1 MEINNLI
8 ESSILKGIVFSI
20 LGKNGPQPIYMFP
33 KEISDEKAEK
43 FKKINVIKLT
53 ARDYLQIAVKNLS
66 LLSWDYG
73 SIDSKIDVI
82 KNDYFGIIPYP
93 DFELTSISFFH
104 LIKSDDL
111 KAPIFSVFSVLVEE
125 IKRNFLY
132 NNMDRLRPIIF
143 DFCSKIDKEILIQG
157 ECKPQKEVEHFFLD
171 LITKIIKVEKNPTTA
186 IASRRKMKILFTG
199 LDDTGKTSFLLS
211 IDKKY
216 SKLLSLK
223 PTLGTE
229 VISIDALGASFF
241 VWDLGGQMSS
251 RERYINKA
259 HIYLYESDLLF
270 YFIDVKNKSR
280 FEESLE
286 YLQNIFIQLNK
297 FEQYPP
303 IIFVFSKGDADILNS
318 DEIKENIKFLR
329 SQLIEFTS
337 NKNPEIYITSIFS
350 TFSILRAFSSGISKL
365 SPNRDLIKLNL
376 KKFSK
381 KIDSP
386 LSLLLNKDG
395 LALADYYSKKLYSLI
410 TIKNQTE
417 LKEKDNLRNVFEV
430 SAPQFA
436 TLYKI
441 FSQFKT
447 LKEEETVFQFNEN
460 LKVLLKK
467 IQVSNNELYI
477 LFLIDNENKK
487 KKIND
492 LLPDFIKIT
501 SDLLIRYIS

>member
-1 MEINNLI
+1 MEINNVIDSSVIKGLI
-8 ESSILKGIVFSI
+8 FCALTKS
-20 LGKNGPQPIYMFP
+20 GPQPIYVFP
-33 KEISDEKAEK
+33 KEVSEIDAEK

-53 ARDYLQIAVKNLS
+53 AQNYLQIAVKNLS
-66 LLSWDYG
+66 LLSWNYG
-73 SIDSKIDVI
+73 SIDSSADVS
-82 KNDYFGIIPYP
+82 KSDYFGIIPYP
-93 DFELTSISFFH
+93 DFELTSVSFFH

-132 NNMDRLRPIIF
+132 NNINRLRPIIL
-143 DFCSKIDKEILIQG
+143 DFCGKLDKEVLVQG
-157 ECKPQKEVEHFFLD
+157 EFKPQNEVEHFFLD
-171 LITKIIKVEKNPTTA
+171 LITKIIKIEKNPTAA

-241 VWDLGGQMSS
+241 VWDLGGQISS

-259 HIYLYESDLLF
+259 HIYLYESDLIF
-270 YFIDVKNKSR
+270 YFIDIRNKSR
-280 FEESLE
+280 FEDSLE
-286 YLQNIFIQLNK
+286 YLQNILIQLNK
-297 FEQYPP
+297 FEQHPP

-329 SQLIEFTS
+329 SRLIEFTS

-381 KIDSP
+381 KTDTP

-395 LALADYYSKKLYSLI
+395 LVLADYYSKKFYSLI
-410 TIKNQTE
+410 NIKNQSE
-417 LKEKDNLRNVFEV
+417 LKEKDNLKNVFEV

-447 LKEEETVFQFNEN
+447 LKEEETIFQFNEN

-467 IQVSNNELYI
+467 IQVSDNEIYI
-477 LFLIDNENKK
+477 LFLIDNEIKK

-492 LLPDFIKIT
+492 LLPEFINKT